1 MIVQQKK
8 QYPKKKPEKNR
19 VFHFLLSI
27 IKAVKLADNDNKESQ
42 N

>member
-1 MIVQQKK
+1 MMEQQMRED
-8 QYPKKKPEKNR
+8 PKREPEKNR

-27 IKAVKLADNDNKESQ
+27 IKAVKLADNDNNESQ